1 MIDDHTIRL
10 LQHHANQCEADAN
23 KLHTMAARIRDRD
36 ARRRINALADAY
48 TRTGVE
54 LRNIA
59 QQHALFSD
67 PTPDTLQHART
78 LIANK
83 HRLDQQLGE
92 RHTT

>member
-10 LQHHANQCEADAN
+10 LQHHANQCDADAN
-23 KLHTMAARIRDRD
+23 KLHAMAARIRDRD
-36 ARRRINALADAY
+36 DRRRINALADAY
-48 TRTGVE
+48 ARTGVE

-67 PTPDTLQHART
+67 PNPDTLQHART

-83 HRLDQQLGE
+83 HRLDQQLSE